1 MFEFLKPKPKTAIPT
16 FAPLGIDIHCHMLP
30 GVDDGSKSNEESL
43 ACLKVMRDAG
53 FEKVICTPHYQ
64 YPRFPNVESDIQ
76 NRYDSMLLDFT
87 SLNAQNIPQMIG
99 VAGEYRVDS
108 GFSDRI
114 KNNQFLLV
122 GGKYLL
128 IMGSTNGDNRLF
140 SSVSPSIIHRPN
152 DKWTIR
158 AGFRI
163 TSDMGLNPQFS
174 LSKPAKNLAPYKRN
188 GGTGLASAH
197 IEAYYRAG
205 KNVWLAASIYH
216 LGGTYA
222 PFYGFANGEVLNVS
236 ATAISAA
243 AAFRFNEE
251 SFLQLSFTVIRDHY
265 GTLPY
270 MYHDSWMHGG
280 FGSWGMYTS
289 PTDYYR
295 LATPFNPYY
304 MGGLY

>member
-1 MFEFLKPKPKTAIPT
+1 MNKIVKYTFILGVVLLLQTTTAQ
-16 FAPLGIDIHCHMLP
+16 A
-30 GVDDGSKSNEESL
+30 
-43 ACLKVMRDAG
+43 
-53 FEKVICTPHYQ
+53 
-64 YPRFPNVESDIQ
+64 
-76 NRYDSMLLDFT
+76 
-87 SLNAQNIPQMIG
+87 
-99 VAGEYRVDS
+99 
-108 GFSDRI
+108 
-114 KNNQFLLV
+114 QFLMPMGSDTIHLPKWEPHLAV
-122 GGKYLL
+122 TTGF
-128 IMGSTNGDNRLF
+128 MGSTNGDNRLF

-295 LATPFNPYY
+295 IATPFNPYY